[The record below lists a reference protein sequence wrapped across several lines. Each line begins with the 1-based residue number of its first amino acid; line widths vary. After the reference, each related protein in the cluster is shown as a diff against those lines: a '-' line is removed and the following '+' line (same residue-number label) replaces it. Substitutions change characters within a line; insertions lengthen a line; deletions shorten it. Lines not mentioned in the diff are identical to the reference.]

1 MVFYV
6 DRSQLVFLGLQ
17 NGLFLNHSLYGPGG
31 APVTLGFPELTF
43 YLIFA
48 LPEPAAQSLAS

>member
-17 NGLFLNHSLYGPGG
+17 NGLFLNHSLYGLGL
-31 APVTLGFPELTF
+31 APVTL
-43 YLIFA
+43 
-48 LPEPAAQSLAS
+48 